1 MTEHAHAPAEAHGH
15 ADHARHYV
23 RIWAILCVLLFVS
36 IVGPMV
42 GIKLL
47 TLITAF
53 GIAIVKAFLVCK
65 HFMHINIEKRWV
77 AYVLLAMIAFM
88 LVLFGGVA
96 PDVLRHSGTN
106 WQKAYTEPAATG
118 AAHHPA
124 GE

>member
-1 MTEHAHAPAEAHGH
+1 MTDHAHAADSHAHH
-15 ADHARHYV
+15 VRDYV
-23 RIWAILCVLLFVS
+23 KIWAILCVLLFVS
-36 IVGPMV
+36 IVGPMI
-42 GIKLL
+42 GIKIV

-77 AYVLLAMIAFM
+77 AYVLGAMVFFM

-96 PDVLRHSGTN
+96 PDVMHHSGKN
-106 WQKAYTEPAATG
+106 WQKAEVEPAATG
-118 AAHHPA
+118 AAHRPA